1 MPTIVN
7 ETMNS
12 AQRPHQSPRSHAG
25 RHRRHR
31 PADGVIG
38 GADAGGR
45 ATTFAEPRA
54 VRPNSGLSSRATV
67 NVGPA
72 LVVGDGPHGLR
83 RIIAIEGGTFTG
95 PRLSG
100 KVLPG
105 GADWQVI
112 RPDGVAEIEARYTL
126 ETDDGALIYVR
137 NPGIR
142 TAPKAV
148 MDRLARGERCDPSE
162 YYFRTCPVF
171 ETGGSAVPVAA
182 QPGVGVRRGAP
193 SR

>member
-1 MPTIVN
+1 MPTEATSKAIQP
-7 ETMNS
+7 EL
-12 AQRPHQSPRSHAG
+12 RPLF
-25 RHRRHR
+25 
-31 PADGVIG
+31 V
-38 GADAGGR
+38 
-45 ATTFAEPRA
+45 
-54 VRPNSGLSSRATV
+54 ATV

-83 RIIAIEGGTFTG
+83 RIIAIEGGSFTG

-100 KVLPG
+100 EVLPG

-142 TAPKAV
+142 TGPREV

-162 YYFRTCPVF
+162 YYFRTQPVF
-171 ETGGSAVPVAA
+171 ETGAPQYQWLHRLVAVCAGERLPDLV
-182 QPGVGVRRGAP
+182 VL
-193 SR
+193 SFYELT